1 MIYKVDS
8 RDFRDADVSAVVNV
22 IHGRAALTTER
33 RLFAA
38 ISQDIQF
45 NHFQCTISSSFIYK
59 MPLTKE
65 SRMQMAI
72 SAYKNKKIHS
82 KKGAAGVFC
91 IPESTLRARL
101 QGRQPRVETRA
112 NGHKLTPIEEETL
125 VKRLLY
131 ADKRGFLIRPQ
142 FLRGMAQILLYER
155 TQSPTSVLGV
165 NWAYSFV
172 KRRPELRTRFNRR
185 ITYQHAKQED
195 PKIIKP
201 WFETIREAIQEHGIH
216 EDDIWN
222 FDETGFAMG
231 LCSSSKIITAVER
244 SERPRRVI
252 QGNRE
257 WVTIIECISSKGI
270 SISPVV
276 ILKAKQHQAAW
287 YQEPEL
293 LKTAN
298 KDWRLARSDNG

>member
-1 MIYKVDS
+1 LS
-8 RDFRDADVSAVVNV
+8 QFLLNV

-38 ISQDIQF
+38 IPQDIQF

-72 SAYKNKKIHS
+72 SAYK
-82 KKGAAGVFC
+82 KGAAGVFC
-91 IPESTLRARL
+91 VPESTLRARL
-101 QGRQPRVETRA
+101 QGRKPRVETRA

-131 ADKRGFLIRPQ
+131 ADKRGFSIRPQ

-155 TQSPTSVLGV
+155 TQNPTSVLGV
-165 NWAYSFV
+165 NWAYPFV

-185 ITYQHAKQED
+185 ITYQRAKQED

-201 WFETIREAIQEHGIH
+201 WFETIREAI
-216 EDDIWN
+216 
-222 FDETGFAMG
+222 
-231 LCSSSKIITAVER
+231 
-244 SERPRRVI
+244 
-252 QGNRE
+252 
-257 WVTIIECISSKGI
+257 
-270 SISPVV
+270 
-276 ILKAKQHQAAW
+276 
-287 YQEPEL
+287 
-293 LKTAN
+293 
-298 KDWRLARSDNG
+298 